1 MSELREQ
8 KSILAK
14 LMASENITV
23 RHAKVPTAGFDPKT
37 RTLVLPILKE
47 MEGEVYDLFVC
58 HEVGHALY
66 TPAEGWHKVVSEFGP
81 NYKGFL
87 NIVEDARIEKL
98 IKRKYHGAAKAM
110 HAGYQVLMHERDF
123 MGLKKYKIDINT
135 APLIDKLNIH
145 FKGGLREAVRFTEEE
160 MYFVREMENLET
172 WDDVE
177 QLTGELWDWCSDR
190 EEQLQQFDEM
200 QMQMDTE
207 EDSDCEE
214 DCEWDDNDNMQDIV
228 PPNPDKE
235 NPENEDQ
242 VSKEDCD
249 APVDSCPE
257 TDGDGLEEQLK
268 ANEDGESPA
277 DQTKDESQKET
288 APKNQAG
295 GSEGG
300 DDTWYD
306 EDPWT
311 WDKKPEPQSITDQE
325 FRAHEEE
332 LVHEDAI
339 EIRYFNS
346 PKLNIKNNG
355 LIVTYKEL
363 MKEHKIRIE
372 KKEESWE
379 AGKSQLPFEYAREYL
394 KLVDKDNKPVVN
406 YLAKEFEMKK
416 KAAEYKRSQTANS
429 GIISLTDIHKY
440 KYSDNIFKK
449 VTIVPEGKNHGLYM
463 LCDWSGSMH
472 DKMIPTFIQL
482 LQLVDFCRKCA
493 IKHEVYAFVDYAY
506 DEDGHDISVRQSQR
520 PLEEKIAGNI
530 SSAGDRRAVQLVE
543 IFSDK
548 MSAKDFRDMRE
559 QLVVSLLRC
568 DSEFHNAPYQA
579 QKRVQAKIKS
589 DVYGKKLRVIKE
601 TKQEMIWDKMR
612 EEKQIS
618 TWDWS
623 AISNRYDFPLSRLCG
638 TPLNSAIMFSI
649 PNVNRFKKDNRLDI
663 VNTIILTDGESNSAY
678 SYWRA
683 DKEDGKIRSYN
694 IENQIGGDPVRNKL
708 VDTETKKVFD
718 WTRKSTWGE
727 TRNTLEYYKY
737 KTFSNVVGFFL
748 CTSGDQAGRIG
759 SKDQRIKTGSSFS
772 QEAYTVAKSDY
783 NRNGFFI
790 STNLGYSELYVIKA
804 NKSVQTEDEID
815 LDTDKQLTTAQITRA
830 FKKFQKGKL
839 EKRVLL
845 NRFAEM
851 VA

>member
-1 MSELREQ
+1 M
-8 KSILAK
+8 
-14 LMASENITV
+14 N
-23 RHAKVPTAGFDPKT
+23 
-37 RTLVLPILKE
+37 
-47 MEGEVYDLFVC
+47 
-58 HEVGHALY
+58 
-66 TPAEGWHKVVSEFGP
+66 
-81 NYKGFL
+81 
-87 NIVEDARIEKL
+87 
-98 IKRKYHGAAKAM
+98 
-110 HAGYQVLMHERDF
+110 
-123 MGLKKYKIDINT
+123 
-135 APLIDKLNIH
+135 
-145 FKGGLREAVRFTEEE
+145 
-160 MYFVREMENLET
+160 
-172 WDDVE
+172 
-177 QLTGELWDWCSDR
+177 
-190 EEQLQQFDEM
+190 
-200 QMQMDTE
+200 
-207 EDSDCEE
+207 
-214 DCEWDDNDNMQDIV
+214 
-228 PPNPDKE
+228 
-235 NPENEDQ
+235 
-242 VSKEDCD
+242 
-249 APVDSCPE
+249 
-257 TDGDGLEEQLK
+257 
-268 ANEDGESPA
+268 
-277 DQTKDESQKET
+277 
-288 APKNQAG
+288 
-295 GSEGG
+295 
-300 DDTWYD
+300 
-306 EDPWT
+306 
-311 WDKKPEPQSITDQE
+311 
-325 FRAHEEE
+325 
-332 LVHEDAI
+332 
-339 EIRYFNS
+339 
-346 PKLNIKNNG
+346 
-355 LIVTYKEL
+355 
-363 MKEHKIRIE
+363 EHKIRIE
-372 KKEESWE
+372 KKAEVYETE
-379 AGKSQLPFEYAREYL
+379 SQLPFEYAREYL

-506 DEDGHDISVRQSQR
+506 DEEGNDISVRQSLR

-530 SSAGDRRAVQLVE
+530 SSAGDHRAVQLVE

-568 DSEFHNAPYQA
+568 DSEFHNAPYQE
-579 QKRVQAKIKS
+579 QKRMQAKIKA
-589 DVYGKKLRVIKE
+589 DVYGKKLKIIKE
-601 TKQEMIWDKMR
+601 TKQEIIWNKMR
-612 EEKQIS
+612 EEKEIS

-623 AISNRYDFPLSRLCG
+623 AMCNRYNFPLSRLCG

-663 VNTIILTDGESNSAY
+663 VNTIILTDGESNSAH
-678 SYWRA
+678 SYWKA

-718 WTRKSTWGE
+718 WTRKSNWGE

-772 QEAYTVAKSDY
+772 QEAYTVAKSEY